1 MSRVSD
7 NVQMRDIKDLHRIIV
22 GAQPGST
29 AGIEDVKVPI
39 NEVV

>member
-1 MSRVSD
+1 
-7 NVQMRDIKDLHRIIV
+7 MRDIKDLHRIIV